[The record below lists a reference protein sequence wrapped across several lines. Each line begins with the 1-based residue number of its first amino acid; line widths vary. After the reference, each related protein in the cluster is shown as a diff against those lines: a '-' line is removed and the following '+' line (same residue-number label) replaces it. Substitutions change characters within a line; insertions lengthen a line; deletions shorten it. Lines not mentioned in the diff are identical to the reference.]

1 MTSTDLVRVR
11 CRHCLFGSVQKACM
25 GGERVRCPKCRGK
38 GYRWI
43 PRGTTES
50 DYDAALAGDGAS
62 LESIIDGL
70 TVDRPG
76 GM

>member
-1 MTSTDLVRVR
+1 M
-11 CRHCLFGSVQKACM
+11 VQVECKHCM
-25 GGERVRCPKCRGK
+25 GGRAAPCPKCNGK

-43 PRGTTES
+43 PHGMTES
-50 DYDAALAGDGAS
+50 DYDAALAGDGDS

-76 GM
+76 GLQ